1 MTYKTVWEQA
11 SPASP
16 EVDRSSSPKICHTSS
31 SKGLNHRAIRCILW
45 FDFGQE
51 AAAILW
57 SFPPRPREAQF
68 TLNGMEIRLL
78 NRTDLATV
86 MAFKDVPAWNCALA
100 DWERF
105 LRLNPTGCFAADE
118 SGKVIGAVTTLPYK
132 GGTGSI
138 GMLVVDPNYRRR
150 GIGTRLL
157 NCAVDQLEG
166 RGARN
171 VHMVT
176 PQISKSIFERVGF
189 AAESKIVRWVLHRQ
203 PGEAPRLARTTLP
216 DFDKI
221 LAADRDVF
229 GADRGELLQSLHA
242 DAPDFTLASELESE
256 VIGYALGRGG
266 AQADHLGPWIA
277 WDHPTAR
284 ELLAEFLSRS
294 GRDTVIVDC
303 PKNNDM
309 ARELLLSHG
318 FRISRSMTR
327 MRRGL
332 DAPVGQPELLC
343 GILGPEFA

>member
-1 MTYKTVWEQA
+1 
-11 SPASP
+11 
-16 EVDRSSSPKICHTSS
+16 
-31 SKGLNHRAIRCILW
+31 
-45 FDFGQE
+45 
-51 AAAILW
+51 
-57 SFPPRPREAQF
+57 
-68 TLNGMEIRLL
+68 MEIRLL
-78 NRTDLATV
+78 NRTDLETV
-86 MAFKDVPAWNCALA
+86 LAFKDVVAWNCSLA

-105 LRLNPTGCFAADE
+105 LRLNPTGCFAAE
-118 SGKVIGAVTTLPYK
+118 EGGRVVGAVTTLPYK

-138 GMLVVDPNYRRR
+138 GMLVVDSEYRRR

-171 VHMVT
+171 LRSVT
-176 PQISKSIFERVGF
+176 PLLSKSIYERAGF
-189 AAESKIVRWVLHRQ
+189 AAENGIERWVLHRQ

-266 AQADHLGPWIA
+266 SQADHLGPWIA

-284 ELLAEFLSRS
+284 ELLVEFLSRS

-303 PKNNDM
+303 PKTNEM
-309 ARELLLSHG
+309 ARELLLSQG
-318 FRISRSMTR
+318 FRISRGMTR
-327 MRRGL
+327 MSRGL
-332 DAPVGQPELLC
+332 DTPLGQPELLC